1 MHWVLNAVY
10 ALLLTALSPLI
21 AWRMLRHGRYRRGI
35 AQKLLGKLQ
44 HPKGSRPVV
53 WFHAVSV
60 GEIVQLLCDIDLR
73 ILFSNLF
80 SHQIN
85 LNLGLRQIEKLA
97 NHGNLIINVVLL
109 PLFSAE
115 RPLLARENA
124 TDFLATQVFLL
135 FKKYS
140 TSLFP
145 SFSFKLLFGEK
156 FLSPLVFHL
165 LTVEG

>member
-1 MHWVLNAVY
+1 M
-10 ALLLTALSPLI
+10 LI
-21 AWRMLRHGRYRRGI
+21 FFPGHSQPRL
-35 AQKLLGKLQ
+35 KL
-44 HPKGSRPVV
+44 PNS
-53 WFHAVSV
+53 
-60 GEIVQLLCDIDLR
+60 VQLLCDIDLR

-97 NHGNLIINVVLL
+97 NHWNLIINVVLL

-124 TDFLATQVFLL
+124 IDFLATQVFLF

-145 SFSFKLLFGEK
+145 SFSFKLLLGDK